1 MPNVLLDRDA
11 FVALMRGVAKQASSF
26 PLRSIMMIY
35 KEMQYVASSTDR
47 LAANGPR
54 ANNAV
59 DSV

>member
-1 MPNVLLDRDA
+1 
-11 FVALMRGVAKQASSF
+11 
-26 PLRSIMMIY
+26 MMIY